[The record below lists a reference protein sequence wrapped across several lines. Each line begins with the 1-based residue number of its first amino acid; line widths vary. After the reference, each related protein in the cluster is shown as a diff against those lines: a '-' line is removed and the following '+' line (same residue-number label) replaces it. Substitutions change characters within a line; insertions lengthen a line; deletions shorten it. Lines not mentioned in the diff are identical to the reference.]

1 MSMEM
6 PKVSKLTSKRKI
18 VKKLKSNRRAD
29 RKILQNTSAPMK
41 ARKPVANTPIKSLKK
56 IKER

>member
-6 PKVSKLTSKRKI
+6 PKVSKLTLKRKI

-29 RKILQNTSAPMK
+29 RKILQNISAPMK
-41 ARKPVANTPIKSLKK
+41 VRKPVANTPIKSLKK